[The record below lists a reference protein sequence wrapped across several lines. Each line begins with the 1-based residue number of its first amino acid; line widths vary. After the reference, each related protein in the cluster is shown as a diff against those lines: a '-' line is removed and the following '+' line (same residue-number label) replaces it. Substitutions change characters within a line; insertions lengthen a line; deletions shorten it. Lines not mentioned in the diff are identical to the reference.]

1 VTSDR
6 EALLRDFY
14 SAIDCKDWPR
24 ATNYLSPGCQW
35 HILANDVT
43 AAASVTGRE
52 SVAEWFGSALGAVET
67 QQRIK
72 EIATR
77 GSGVAVFTTAT
88 VTANGS
94 STISEWVDVFRFAE
108 GLIAEHVSVQTG

>member
-1 VTSDR
+1 MTNDR

-14 SAIDCKDWPR
+14 SAIDRKDWSR
-24 ATNYLSPGCQW
+24 ATGYLVPDCKW

-43 AAASVTGRE
+43 SAASVTGRE
-52 SVAEWFGSALGAVET
+52 GVAEWFRSALGAVET
-67 QQRIK
+67 RQTID
-72 EIATR
+72 EIAMR

-88 VTANGS
+88 VTADGS
-94 STISEWVDVFRFAE
+94 PTTSEWVDVFSFRE